1 MVDAKALVGQRIR
14 EGREQLGL
22 TQEALADRVGTSVQ
36 QVSRAERGVQDI
48 RVSTLLR
55 LADALEVSGSE
66 LLRDL

>member
-1 MVDAKALVGQRIR
+1 MDAKALVGQRIR
-14 EGREQLGL
+14 EGRETLGL
-22 TQEALADRVGTSVQ
+22 SQEALADRVGTSVQ

-55 LADALEVSGSE
+55 LAQGIGVSGSD

>member
-1 MVDAKALVGQRIR
+1 MDAKALVGQRIR

-22 TQEALADRVGTSVQ
+22 SQEALADRVGTSVQ

-48 RVSTLLR
+48 RISTLLR
-55 LADALEVSGSE
+55 LAAGIGVSGSE